1 MYSPGDSILNQSQI
15 SLQMARNR
23 LYNYN
28 YNNNNYRNKS
38 SPNYKTPI
46 ITNSQYFQTTP
57 TITTMKPIRPKSKT
71 SISYKKL
78 NTNMKNN
85 TVTSNLNINRINM
98 VNQQNEKID
107 DTIIEKIK
115 ELNNNCRDLEKELR
129 KSNDKNFEI
138 LSKYEKLKAKLTKVK
153 EENKF
158 IEEEIKRENEMSLN
172 IKNSNLDIENT
183 INTTKQSYEQQIK
196 ELRESYNNCRKDYNI
211 IIEKFDSLISMNKSL
226 QKTKNDFRDVI
237 YKMKDTINVLIKR
250 KNIESYDMDIIERKV
265 REKTLQVEIRD
276 NQLNNL
282 IKNYNNLKQEGI
294 EIDRILQNSMN
305 EASNFEDAYQRFEYI
320 KRTLK
325 NYDNKIIRLLNF
337 IRERDKEIE
346 DINMQCNLIF
356 EKIEKKRRNINS
368 NKIKNYIDDKYKIT
382 TIPEEINIESIEENI
397 DLNKNNINEN
407 IGNINNENIEN
418 NINKNNEE
426 KLLNNNNYNDIN
438 KKIKENDNI
447 EKNDKGND
455 DNLFNQESEKKGEM
469 KKNYSEIL
477 LDENKKLQEEY
488 KQLIKDN
495 INPIIEGKLSEDT
508 NQNQEETKVEES
520 EKNSNS
526 SLNLPPQIPK

>member
-1 MYSPGDSILNQSQI
+1 MYSPDNSILNRNQF
-15 SLQMARNR
+15 SLQMARKR
-23 LYNYN
+23 LDKYNYN
-28 YNNNNYRNKS
+28 INNYRNKS
-38 SPNYKTPI
+38 SSIYRTPL
-46 ITNSQYFQTTP
+46 ITNSQYFQTSP
-57 TITTMKPIRPKSKT
+57 SITTIKPIKPKSKYRM
-71 SISYKKL
+71 SYNKV
-78 NTNMKNN
+78 NTIIQNN
-85 TVTSNLNINRINM
+85 RVINNLNIDLINNIN
-98 VNQQNEKID
+98 VQNEKID
-107 DTIIEKIK
+107 DTLIEKIK
-115 ELNNNCRDLEKELR
+115 ELNNNARTLQKELR
-129 KSNDKNFEI
+129 KSNDNNFDI
-138 LSKYEKLKAKLTKVK
+138 LSKYEKLKSKLKQVN

-158 IEEEIKRENEMSLN
+158 LEEEIRRQNEISLN
-172 IKNSNLDIENT
+172 IKNSNLEIDNN
-183 INTTKQSYEQQIK
+183 INTTKQNYEKQIK
-196 ELRESYNNCRKDYNI
+196 DLKESYNSCRTDYNI
-211 IIEKFDSLISMNKSL
+211 IIEKFDSLLSMNKSL

-250 KNIESYDMDIIERKV
+250 KNMESYDMDIIERKV
-265 REKTLQVEIRD
+265 REKSLQVEIRD

-294 EIDRILQNSMN
+294 EIDRILQNSMI

-325 NYDNKIIRLLNF
+325 NYDNKIITLLNF

-346 DINMQCNLIF
+346 DINMQCKLIF
-356 EKIEKKRRNINS
+356 ENIDKKRRNINS
-368 NKIKNYIDDKYKIT
+368 NKINNYIDDKYKIT
-382 TIPEEINIESIEENI
+382 TIPEEINIETVEENV

-455 DNLFNQESEKKGEM
+455 DILFNQESEKKGEM